1 MSPGGFPTPPRTGA
15 SVILTSDR
23 PKSGSVGRVGP
34 ESILSRFW
42 VGRSE
47 NVDPKPPETAQNRL
61 KPPKNSRSDPKFLRR
76 APRSGSVGRDRPT
89 QNHSKW
95 RPLGRSVGYA
105 DYNFYFA
112 SPNRNRQG
120 AGSFPHAPDVLHTHA
135 GQDPTR
141 RRRCRQR
148 RCASVMRARERRALD
163 GELTSSAR
171 RYLKGAATNDR
182 ALQGQQPARR
192 AALSSG
198 CDNA

>member
-1 MSPGGFPTPPRTGA
+1 MLGWHLTICQVGIIFHLPGIYHASWCVWRREVE
-15 SVILTSDR
+15 SVICVSDR

-61 KPPKNSRSDPKFLRR
+61 KQPKNSRSDPKFLRR

-112 SPNRNRQG
+112 SPLGNRRVRIADLFGNRLR
-120 AGSFPHAPDVLHTHA
+120 APP
-135 GQDPTR
+135 QD
-141 RRRCRQR
+141 
-148 RCASVMRARERRALD
+148 ASSR
-163 GELTSSAR
+163 
-171 RYLKGAATNDR
+171 N
-182 ALQGQQPARR
+182 
-192 AALSSG
+192 
-198 CDNA
+198 

>member
-1 MSPGGFPTPPRTGA
+1 MPPSRGLLLKVE
-15 SVILTSDR
+15 SVICVSDR

-112 SPNRNRQG
+112 SP
-120 AGSFPHAPDVLHTHA
+120 PV
-135 GQDPTR
+135 
-141 RRRCRQR
+141 
-148 RCASVMRARERRALD
+148 ASWRARAIGSIPHPLK
-163 GELTSSAR
+163 LATPPLHKAR
-171 RYLKGAATNDR
+171 RSMDIYTVASWCL
-182 ALQGQQPARR
+182 
-192 AALSSG
+192 
-198 CDNA
+198 

>member
-1 MSPGGFPTPPRTGA
+1 M
-15 SVILTSDR
+15 
-23 PKSGSVGRVGP
+23 GRVGP

-105 DYNFYFA
+105 DYTFYFA
-112 SPNRNRQG
+112 SPNQDGRNATPRL
-120 AGSFPHAPDVLHTHA
+120 ARSA
-135 GQDPTR
+135 
-141 RRRCRQR
+141 
-148 RCASVMRARERRALD
+148 CALARPLRARSLGSAPFCIFLHLSHRAQLSHTTCIAPHPACALPALPHLRAL
-163 GELTSSAR
+163 R
-171 RYLKGAATNDR
+171 
-182 ALQGQQPARR
+182 
-192 AALSSG
+192 
-198 CDNA
+198 C

>member
-1 MSPGGFPTPPRTGA
+1 MLHSGCWQHRRREVE
-15 SVILTSDR
+15 SVICVSDR

-105 DYNFYFA
+105 DYNFYF
-112 SPNRNRQG
+112 G
-120 AGSFPHAPDVLHTHA
+120 VAPPMTEPLSWAVSSTKVQL
-135 GQDPTR
+135 
-141 RRRCRQR
+141 
-148 RCASVMRARERRALD
+148 SRELR
-163 GELTSSAR
+163 GVPSKNSS
-171 RYLKGAATNDR
+171 D
-182 ALQGQQPARR
+182 
-192 AALSSG
+192 LSSG
-198 CDNA
+198 RRPMSKTDEFLEGTPISF